1 MTQNQTKD
9 VAIAQPQQ
17 TQAIYIPTEQDWG
30 FMIKWGQ
37 QAIRSG
43 MLPAAIKSP
52 EAAAIIILKGRE
64 LGISF
69 MTAVS
74 NIHIITGKPTMS
86 AELIQGLARKN
97 LPGLVINILQSD
109 SKIAKIEFIRPERGA
124 KPFIQSFSWEDAE
137 RAKLTSKDVW
147 KGYPAAML
155 WSRCVTAGLRKVCP
169 EALMG
174 ISYTPEELGKDIDQD
189 GNIIETT
196 GRTLDE
202 PKSAEVSKPIEAVAS
217 SQVTEPDPTVIAGK
231 AVTSQIKQLKQE
243 LELSDE
249 ELKQEIHRQFGTDD
263 YTKLTLEQREKIR
276 DTMINE
282 KEARAKEAPVIITPK
297 SSEPEP
303 KDSFNNFL

>member
-1 MTQNQTKD
+1 ML
-9 VAIAQPQQ
+9 
-17 TQAIYIPTEQDWG
+17 
-30 FMIKWGQ
+30 KWGQ

-43 MLPAAIKSP
+43 MLPAAVKSP

-69 MTAVS
+69 MTAIS
-74 NIHIITGKPTMS
+74 NIHVINGKPSMS

-97 LPGLVINILQSD
+97 LPGLVINIIQSD
-109 SKIAKIEFIRPERGA
+109 SKIAKIEFIRPERGS
-124 KPFIQSFSWEDAE
+124 KPFTQSFAWEDAE
-137 RAKLTSKDVW
+137 KAKLTVKDVW
-147 KGYPAAML
+147 KQYPAAML

-174 ISYTPEELGKDIDQD
+174 VSYTPEELGKDIDQD
-189 GNIIETT
+189 GNVIETT
-196 GRTLDE
+196 GRHIE
-202 PKSAEVSKPIEAVAS
+202 PKQEETKPPV
-217 SQVTEPDPTVIAGK
+217 VTPVEDPAIAAGK
-231 AVTSQIKQLKQE
+231 VITGQIKQLKQE

-282 KEARAKEAPVIITPK
+282 KEMRAKDTPAVITPK